1 MEGVE
6 AMLYLHFDES
16 GRFVG
21 KTSDPNDGY
30 FSFKVGKGKELGE
43 RFSVV
48 DGKLVDNFPGKTDE
62 EVLSILAEQAA
73 QSVEAAAEPA
83 KPTPRPISKLA
94 FMERFTDE
102 ELAAI
107 YAAAKTDVRVEVWMD
122 KMKLASEIDLADP
135 RTRAGVEAL
144 ETLGLIGQG
153 RAAEVLS

>member
-1 MEGVE
+1 MKALFDMDGRCIAVGDGDGFED
-6 AMLYLHFDES
+6 AMPL
-16 GRFVG
+16 
-21 KTSDPNDGY
+21 P
-30 FSFKVGKGKELGE
+30 KGAKSTLAL
-43 RFSVV
+43 RYVLQ
-48 DGKLVDNFPGKTDE
+48 DGKVKDRFAGMSDE
-62 EVLSILAEQAA
+62 EATAAFEAEQRELAA
-73 QSVEAAAEPA
+73 QQQTPA
-83 KPTPRPISKLA
+83 NPQPAPRPISKLE

>member
-1 MEGVE
+1 MGVI
-6 AMLYLHFDES
+6 MLYLHFDES

-73 QSVEAAAEPA
+73 KVVEAADQPPKPA
-83 KPTPRPISKLA
+83 PRPISKLE

-107 YAAAKTDVRVEVWMD
+107 YAAAKTDVRVEIWVD
-122 KMKLASEIDLADP
+122 KLKLAEFVDLTDP
-135 RTRAGVEAL
+135 RIRNGIINLEAA
-144 ETLGLIGQG
+144 GLIAKG
-153 RAAEVLS
+153 RADEILAF

>member
-1 MEGVE
+1 MSLYFDTRNGMIAVIETDAPDEGMIKVKRGQSTL
-6 AMLYLHFDES
+6 AARYALDES
-16 GRFVG
+16 GA
-21 KTSDPNDGY
+21 
-30 FSFKVGKGKELGE
+30 
-43 RFSVV
+43 
-48 DGKLVDNFPGKTDE
+48 LVDRFPGKTDE
-62 EVLSILAEQAA
+62 EVLAEIAAQQAA
-73 QSVEAAAEPA
+73 PA
-83 KPTPRPISKLA
+83 PAQPVSRTVTKLA

-144 ETLGLIGQG
+144 EALGLIGQG

>member
-1 MEGVE
+1 MGVI
-6 AMLYLHFDES
+6 MLYLHFDES

-21 KTSDPNDGY
+21 KTSEPSDGHY
-30 FSFKVGKGKELGE
+30 SFKVSKGKGLGE

-48 DGKLVDNFPGKTDE
+48 DGELVDNFPGKTDE

-73 QSVEAAAEPA
+73 KAVEAAAEPA

-122 KMKLASEIDLADP
+122 KLKLAGEVDLNDP
-135 RTRAGVEAL
+135 RTKAGVRAL
-144 ETLGLIGQG
+144 EAFGLIGEG
-153 RAAEVLS
+153 RAEQILSA

>member
-1 MEGVE
+1 MGVI
-6 AMLYLHFDES
+6 MLYLHFDES

-21 KTSDPNDGY
+21 KTSEPGDGHY
-30 FSFKVGKGKELGE
+30 SFKVGKGKELGE

-73 QSVEAAAEPA
+73 KAVEAAAEPA
-83 KPTPRPISKLA
+83 KPTQRPITKLA

-107 YAAAKTDVRVEVWMD
+107 YAAAKTDVRVEVWLD
-122 KMKLASEIDLADP
+122 KLKLASEVDLNDP
-135 RTRAGVEAL
+135 RTIAGVQALAAAGLLSEARV
-144 ETLGLIGQG
+144 Q
-153 RAAEVLS
+153 EVLA